1 MSFWAI
7 IAVCHFGKLKWL
19 ALERLLGRWILI
31 LVASQWLLAMESP
44 VTRPASCQPRPWP
57 AHWGPCHQCLRAPF
71 QLAVLLTLSHQTSCQ
86 PWASQSCALKRIQL
100 SRRQGGEEP
109 EWAMDFGLYVHW
121 LRGSSHILFFLHF
134 IAHPFIT
141 LYRCCV
147 FYKLKV
153 RPFTRNSPVIFYMPV
168 RQCTF

>member
-31 LVASQWLLAMESP
+31 LVASQWLLAMQSP

-86 PWASQSCALKRIQL
+86 PWASQSCGLKRIQL
-100 SRRQGGEEP
+100 SWRWGEET
-109 EWAMDFGLYVHW
+109 ELAMDFGLTSIGW
-121 LRGSSHILFFLHF
+121 GDPGIFFSFFILLHILLLCFTDVAFF
-134 IAHPFIT
+134 T
-141 LYRCCV
+141 
-147 FYKLKV
+147 
-153 RPFTRNSPVIFYMPV
+153 N
-168 RQCTF
+168 